1 MKRTS
6 ACALAAALLLA
17 AGNLASA
24 QVGGGS
30 ASGVFGGSRNV
41 GGATG
46 TSAGARTFGGTQG
59 AQGGAAQFGG
69 TGGTGGTIS
78 GATQQDMQ
86 AGVITGNERFAR
98 GNTSFIGNDSQDAG
112 STLGI
117 LGGQNTG
124 QAGIRNFAALLQ
136 EQIQPQGQNQGGQ
149 NAIPFRIARVIA
161 FQTPGFTE
169 DAGANPRLSEALSL
183 RLSRMS
189 QSRSGSSVQ
198 AELLGRTAILR
209 GTVANSYD
217 RDLLAQLAL
226 LEPGVAAVEN
236 QIEVGQTESPP
247 AE

>member
-1 MKRTS
+1 MKSTKT
-6 ACALAAALLLA
+6 CALAAALLLA

-46 TSAGARTFGGTQG
+46 TTAGARTFGGTQG

-69 TGGTGGTIS
+69 TGGTVA

-117 LGGQNTG
+117 LGGQNAG

-161 FQTPGFTE
+161 FQTPGFSP

-183 RLSRMS
+183 RLSKMS

-236 QIEVGQTESPP
+236 QIEVGQVESPP